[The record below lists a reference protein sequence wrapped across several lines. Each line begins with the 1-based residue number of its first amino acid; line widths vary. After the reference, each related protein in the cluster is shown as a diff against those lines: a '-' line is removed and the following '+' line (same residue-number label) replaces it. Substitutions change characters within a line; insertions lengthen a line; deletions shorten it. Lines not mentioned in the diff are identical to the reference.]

1 MLKQSNNLIGNFL
14 IFFKPKRI
22 YFFTTKFFYFSQKNF
37 LSLELNL
44 SIFFL
49 LFSFSTLFVPFPR
62 NLMVSENRVQPQTNF
77 GWTPS
82 GWFARTRGCLGG
94 VPWNR
99 EFPDFSSLCTYQPF
113 TGCIRGDLS
122 PRIRGENVHLHIRGR
137 ALARG

>member
-1 MLKQSNNLIGNFL
+1 MGNLL

-22 YFFTTKFFYFSQKNF
+22 YFFTTKFSIFPEKFS
-37 LSLELNL
+37 LLELNL
-44 SIFFL
+44 STFSL
-49 LFSFSTLFVPFPR
+49 LLSFSILFVPFPQH
-62 NLMVSENRVQPQTNF
+62 LMVTEDRVQPQTNF
-77 GWTPS
+77 GWTLS

-99 EFPDFSSLCTYQPF
+99 QFPDFSSLYTYQPF